1 MSFTP
6 LDLVEFYIG
15 RFVAYPSEHAL
26 VAHTL
31 WIAHTHLMDHW
42 ESTPRIAF
50 NSPER
55 GSGKTR
61 ALEVTE
67 PLVPHPVHAVNVTP
81 AYLFR
86 KVGDGD
92 AGRPTILYDEVD
104 TVFDSKVRDTSE
116 VRGLLNAGH
125 RRGAVAGRC
134 ICVGQKVMTEE
145 IPAYCAVALA
155 GLGNLPDT
163 IASRSI
169 LIDMRRRAP
178 DEHVE
183 QFRHRIHAVQAET
196 IRGSLAEWCEE
207 LVLPTDPEMPPGI
220 EDRDADCW
228 EPLLAIA
235 VAAGGDWP
243 KRAWEA
249 AIALVA
255 RSAERTQTTGMQ
267 LLSDLYDI
275 FGGEARLSTETI
287 LERLHG
293 LPESAWADIYGK
305 PLNGRGLS
313 MRLRKYGVKP
323 KVLRIG
329 DATPR
334 GYSAADLDDAWRRYV
349 LPIRQE
355 AQQAQQRNTQ
365 QSSTQSPT
373 QKLPETLEDLSP
385 VADVADVADVALFPR
400 RQRDVA
406 HGVAHVADADLEERA
421 AILEFDGGLSRAEAE
436 TRAVAEMPDI
446 PEFLIRRSG
455 TR

>member
-1 MSFTP
+1 MTYSP
-6 LDLVEFYIG
+6 LDLVETYLS

-31 WIAHTHLMDHW
+31 WIAHTHLMDCW

-67 PLVPHPVHAVNVTP
+67 TLVPNPIHAVNVTP

-86 KVGDGD
+86 KVGDD
-92 AGRPTILYDEVD
+92 EAGLPTILYDEVD
-104 TVFDSKVRDTSE
+104 TLFGSKVQDTGE

-125 RRGAVAGRC
+125 RRGAKAGRC
-134 ICVGQKVMTEE
+134 IIVGNKVQTEE

-178 DEHVE
+178 DEAVE
-183 QFRHRIHAVQAET
+183 PFRHRYHASQAEP
-196 IRGSLAEWCEE
+196 IKEALAEWCAEHE
-207 LVLPTDPEMPPGI
+207 AALRGAAPEMPQGI

-235 VAAGGDWP
+235 DAAGGDWP
-243 KRAWEA
+243 RRAREA
-249 AIALVA
+249 AVALVA
-255 RSAERTQTTGMQ
+255 RSAERTQTSGVQ
-267 LLSDLYDI
+267 LLADLFDV
-275 FGGEARLSTETI
+275 FQAADKLATETI
-287 LERLHG
+287 LHRLHG

-305 PLNGRGLS
+305 PLNERGLAT
-313 MRLRKYGVKP
+313 RLRKYGIKP
-323 KVLRIG
+323 KVVRIG
-329 DATPR
+329 DSTPR
-334 GYSAADLDDAWRRYV
+334 GYLAADLHDAWNRYV
-349 LPIRQE
+349 PAFRQQ
-355 AQQAQQRNTQ
+355 AQQAQQRNMQ
-365 QSSTQSPT
+365 RASTESAT
-373 QKLPETLEDLSP
+373 VITAENRQKDEVCCG
-385 VADVADVADVALFPR
+385 VADVADFLG

-406 HGVAHVADADLEERA
+406 HGARVADADFEERA
-421 AILEFDGGLSRAEAE
+421 AILEYDGGLGRAEAE
-436 TRAVAEMPDI
+436 AQAANEMPDL
-446 PEFLIRRSG
+446 PAFLDRRVGIR
-455 TR
+455 